1 MICDSPL
8 RQSSLQLE
16 LAGVPQAAA
25 QATWAMPGQHLPH
38 CPYCGAFVSPS
49 TGVCNKVNC
58 RRFGGQVTEPV
69 QWPPQGVRFTADR
82 NVAAASQHRLVVR
95 LDEAGG
101 IYVAPA
107 DLGITNDVADLFE
120 RIEDAGGTPYP
131 VGGAVRDALLGVPT
145 KDLDVEV
152 HGVAFD
158 DLIGAVSEYDP
169 EVVGQWGVVRMDV
182 GDVEVELALP
192 RREHKVGPGHSGFE
206 VDLVPDLTLKEATA
220 RRGFRHGALM
230 AEWRTGRVVDLHDGV
245 FHLANGEMRHT
256 SERFRED
263 PQRVLRGMEQC
274 ARFGFSKV
282 HPDTVDVCRDMAPRH
297 AELSASE
304 VWMEWE
310 KMLTRGRW
318 PSHGLRFLRQVGWDR
333 HYPGLPDLDGED
345 WEATLE
351 AVDRAAEIARRE
363 RLPAGKERG
372 QRRRQALV
380 LAAMMHRMTP
390 GSRDDFLASINAPGK
405 VRREVCALTA
415 GLDYWQSRDGQG
427 IEASTNWLAHHLD
440 GQSIPRWAL
449 LAEAAGEDP
458 APALETGERLDV
470 LNGPPAPPVD
480 GNDLQQW
487 GMAPGPQMGEA
498 LEALRGAQ
506 LDLEVQT
513 RDEAQRWLREKHPDL
528 LSEV

>member
-1 MICDSPL
+1 M
-8 RQSSLQLE
+8 E
-16 LAGVPQAAA
+16 
-25 QATWAMPGQHLPH
+25 
-38 CPYCGAFVSPS
+38 
-49 TGVCNKVNC
+49 
-58 RRFGGQVTEPV
+58 
-69 QWPPQGVRFTADR
+69 WPPEGVRITHDR
-82 NVAAASQHRLVVR
+82 NVAAASQHQLVVR
-95 LDEAGG
+95 IDEASG
-101 IYVAPA
+101 IYVDPE
-107 DLGITNDVADLFE
+107 DLGITPEVTEFFE

-152 HGVAFD
+152 HGIAFD
-158 DLIGAVSEYDP
+158 DLIGAVSAYDP

-206 VDLVPDLTLKEATA
+206 VDLAPDLTLEEATA

-245 FHLANGEMRHT
+245 FHLAHGEMRHT

-274 ARFGFSKV
+274 ARFGFAKV
-282 HPDTVDVCRDMAPRH
+282 HPETVSVCRDMTPKY
-297 AELSASE
+297 AELSSSE

-318 PSHGLRFLRQVGWDR
+318 PSCGLRFLREVGWDK
-333 HYPGLPDLDGED
+333 HFSALANLEGED
-345 WEATLE
+345 WEATLG

-363 RLPAGKERG
+363 GLSAGKERG
-372 QRRRQALV
+372 RRRRQALV
-380 LAAMMHRMTP
+380 LAAMAHRMTP
-390 GSRDDFLASINAPGK
+390 GSRTDFLTSITPPGK

-415 GLDYWQSRDGQG
+415 GLDYWQNRDGRG

-440 GQSIPRWAL
+440 GQSLPRWAL
-449 LAEAAGEDP
+449 LAEATGEDP
-458 APALETGERLDV
+458 VPALETGERLGV

-487 GMAPGPQMGEA
+487 GMSPGPQMGEA
-498 LEALRGAQ
+498 LEALRAARFDQ
-506 LDLEVQT
+506 EVMT
-513 RDEAQRWLREKHPDL
+513 RDEAHRWFQEEYPDQK
-528 LSEV
+528 EEG